1 MAKTDFRVI
10 DISMKITNQL
20 PMIRITE
27 DITVTVNNRKST
39 ILNIQAMAQEAENK
53 ENKDD
58 MAFMIINGQ
67 VIRAKSVT
75 ASKIDVKDL
84 VAFDATIAGFK
95 IEGSAI
101 HSTGKDSATSTVRGI
116 YLSKDGQMAVGDSK
130 HYIKYYKDTDGLYKL
145 AVSADSVEF
154 STGGSVQDAIN
165 DLKNDLDNVRDEIV
179 SIITVSSSKGSVF
192 KNTNVSTTLSVTIF
206 RGTQR
211 ITNIDDL
218 HSVYGES
225 AYLQWKSQEHND
237 DDYFNISSIDE
248 RISEGGF
255 KFTISPN
262 DIDTKGIYTCDLI
275 TD

>member
-1 MAKTDFRVI
+1 MHK
-10 DISMKITNQL
+10 Q
-20 PMIRITE
+20 
-27 DITVTVNNRKST
+27 
-39 ILNIQAMAQEAENK
+39 Q
-53 ENKDD
+53 
-58 MAFMIINGQ
+58 
-67 VIRAKSVT
+67 
-75 ASKIDVKDL
+75 KDL